1 MPSSNSYSRWKRF
14 SDVVIS
20 VVLMIVLLLPGILF
34 LLLVA
39 WETRSYPLYVQD
51 RAMSLEGKRFR
62 IYKLRTMRKRR
73 ASLPSDAAVKIFSK
87 PEYAEYVT
95 AFCGWL
101 RRTGLDE
108 LPQMWN
114 VLIGDMSLIGPR
126 PLDLGDLESMKR
138 EHPEL
143 YAQRASITSKVG
155 LSGMWQLFGNRD
167 AGAADLVRFDM
178 LYERNRSMKLDA
190 ELFFRTIHQAL
201 FAYHSDS
208 IVGVTK
214 QLPVTIVPDEKKIL
228 LSSQ

>member
-1 MPSSNSYSRWKRF
+1 MPPFINYSRLKRI
-14 SDVVIS
+14 SDVTIS
-20 VVLMIVLLLPGILF
+20 VVIMVVLLLPGILF

-62 IYKLRTMRKRR
+62 IYKLRTMRKQR
-73 ASLPSDAAVKIFSK
+73 ARVPSDAAVNIFSK

-108 LPQMWN
+108 LPQLWN

-126 PLDLGDLESMKR
+126 PLDLGDLKSMKQ

-143 YAQRASITSKVG
+143 YARRASLTSKVG
-155 LSGMWQLFGNRD
+155 LTGMWQLFGNRD
-167 AGAADLVRFDM
+167 AGAEDLVRLDM
-178 LYERNRSMKLDA
+178 MYERNRSMKLDA
-190 ELFFRTIHQAL
+190 GLFFRTIHQAL

-208 IVGVTK
+208 IVGQAK
-214 QLPVTIVPDEKKIL
+214 QLPVTIVSEEKKIL
-228 LSSQ
+228 FSSQ